1 MIEKEITYFPLRES
15 CDKNE
20 NTVPAFH
27 IIIISFLLLASES
40 GDYHFKRFMLC
51 ISSQPS
57 D

>member
-40 GDYHFKRFMLC
+40 EDYRFERFMLC